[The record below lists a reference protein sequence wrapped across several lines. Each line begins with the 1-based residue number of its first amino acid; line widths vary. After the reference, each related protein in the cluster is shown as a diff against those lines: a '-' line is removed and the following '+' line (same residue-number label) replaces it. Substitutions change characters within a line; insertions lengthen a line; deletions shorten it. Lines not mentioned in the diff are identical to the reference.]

1 MEITITK
8 EQFDKAIEQSFKKG
22 ESWGVTYSTW
32 FTPTEEDTKAKIED
46 AKKNAMSIITCQSS
60 HCT

>member
-1 MEITITK
+1 MEQITITK
-8 EQFDKAIEQSFKKG
+8 EQFDKAIEKAFKKG

-46 AKKNAMSIITCQSS
+46 ANKKAMSIITGQS
-60 HCT
+60 